1 MSFMDEIR
9 KIPPV
14 TRFLCGS
21 TLAVTVPVLLQVLP
35 VYKVVFVKE
44 FVTRKFEVSRCICLV
59 RRGRAVLT
67 RLDV

>member
-21 TLAVTVPVLLQVLP
+21 TLAVTLP
-35 VYKVVFVKE
+35 VMLQLASPYKLLFVRE
-44 FVTRKFEVSRCICLV
+44 LVTKRFEVCCLPL
-59 RRGRAVLT
+59 VLS
-67 RLDV
+67 D